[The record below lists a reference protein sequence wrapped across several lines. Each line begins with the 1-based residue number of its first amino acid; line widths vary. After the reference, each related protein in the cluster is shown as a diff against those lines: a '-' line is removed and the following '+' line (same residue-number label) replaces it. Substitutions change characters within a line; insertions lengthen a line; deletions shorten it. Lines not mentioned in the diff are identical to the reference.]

1 MRKRCSEVAAIG
13 LCLIALVPAEARGRP
28 GQPRPSENGAP
39 EMVVLSGIDRETR
52 ARELDLMP
60 RYDPSGAGL
69 AATAALGRPGESRML
84 GRLPLHQ
91 MVDLGVGLFA
101 VTGASVKERELKKT
115 DPMRDVAPRS
125 SRVAGAGLRVNF

>member
-1 MRKRCSEVAAIG
+1 MLRRCSGIAATG
-13 LCLIALVPAEARGRP
+13 FCLVALVPAEARGV
-28 GQPRPSENGAP
+28 QEPSQRSQDQTS

-60 RYDPSGAGL
+60 RHDPSGAGL
-69 AATAALGRPGESRML
+69 AASVAGNGRAESRMI
-84 GRLPLHQ
+84 RSLPLHQ

-101 VTGASVKERELKKT
+101 VTGASVKERELKRT